1 MAAVFTHLA
10 CISDVRRRVRGEH
23 RRRSQGI
30 QGHIAAAYREKRH
43 AQDDPFYSSQNQR
56 FIEDGVKA
64 LDAGKGVEHDLIE
77 I

>member
-1 MAAVFTHLA
+1 MPPLRERAMDEISMMTEDQLRVVLNLLDGLKSFAHLSA
-10 CISDVRRRVRGEH
+10 HV
-23 RRRSQGI
+23 
-30 QGHIAAAYREKRH
+30 
-43 AQDDPFYSSQNQR
+43 QDDPFYSARNQR

>member
-1 MAAVFTHLA
+1 MSPLRERAMDEISMMTEDQLRVVLNLLDGLISFAHLSA
-10 CISDVRRRVRGEH
+10 HV
-23 RRRSQGI
+23 
-30 QGHIAAAYREKRH
+30 
-43 AQDDPFYSSQNQR
+43 QDDPFYSARNQR

>member
-1 MAAVFTHLA
+1 MSPLRERALDEISMMTEEQLRVVLNLLDGLKSFAHLSA
-10 CISDVRRRVRGEH
+10 NV
-23 RRRSQGI
+23 
-30 QGHIAAAYREKRH
+30 
-43 AQDDPFYSSQNQR
+43 QDDPFYSSQNQR

>member
-1 MAAVFTHLA
+1 MSPLRERALDEISMMTEDQLRVVLNLLDGLKSFAHLSA
-10 CISDVRRRVRGEH
+10 HV
-23 RRRSQGI
+23 
-30 QGHIAAAYREKRH
+30 
-43 AQDDPFYSSQNQR
+43 QDDPFYTARNQR

>member
-1 MAAVFTHLA
+1 MSPLRERALDEISMMTEDQLRVVLNLLDGLKSFAHLSA
-10 CISDVRRRVRGEH
+10 HV
-23 RRRSQGI
+23 
-30 QGHIAAAYREKRH
+30 
-43 AQDDPFYSSQNQR
+43 QDDPFYSARNQR

>member
-1 MAAVFTHLA
+1 MSPLRERAMDEISMMTEDQLRVVLNLLDGLKSFAHLSA
-10 CISDVRRRVRGEH
+10 HV
-23 RRRSQGI
+23 
-30 QGHIAAAYREKRH
+30 
-43 AQDDPFYSSQNQR
+43 QDDPFYSARNQR